1 MVAGAGGLVP
11 ARGRVAAA
19 LAALGADTRTIAMEP
34 LVDSAEVG
42 PDHWNWM
49 LDQIAAAPGPV
60 LITHGTD
67 TMAFTGAAL
76 DAALVGQ
83 GASVILCG
91 SMHPLGAGGDA
102 EGNLALALG
111 AAQRGEPGVKLAFAG
126 RLLPGGGVTKTHST
140 AARAFARAGDPR
152 PPASPSAHRYDPRKR
167 LAILTL
173 SPGLDDFVLDAMLS
187 GLHGVVL
194 RVFGSGTMPM
204 ESGLAPVLARAISRG
219 CKIVAIAQT
228 AKGGLTPGAY
238 AAGAPLWAAGVEN
251 GGKMSAEQALTRL
264 WLRLS
269 A

>member
-11 ARGRVAAA
+11 ARGRVEAA
-19 LAALGADTRTIAMEP
+19 LAALGATARTIAMDP

-49 LDQIAAAPGPV
+49 LDQIRTAPGSV

-67 TMAFTGAAL
+67 TMAFSGAAL
-76 DAALVGQ
+76 DAALAGQ
-83 GASVILCG
+83 GASVVLCG

-102 EGNLALALG
+102 EGNLALALR
-111 AAQRGEPGVKLAFAG
+111 AAKTGKPGVTLAFAG
-126 RLLPGGGVTKTHST
+126 RLLPGGCITKTHSQ
-140 AARAFARAGDPR
+140 AARAFARAGHPK
-152 PPASPSAHRYDPRKR
+152 PPEAATARRFDPRKR

-187 GLHGVVL
+187 GLHGAVL
-194 RVFGSGTMPM
+194 RVFGAGTMPVA
-204 ESGLAPVLARAISRG
+204 SGLAPVLARAVARG
-219 CKIVAIAQT
+219 CQIIAIAQT

-251 GGKMSAEQALTRL
+251 GGHLSAEQALTRL